1 MSTNNHASDQGKWI
15 ALFLCFIATVAIFVP
30 YVGYSTQIVTMMTDL
45 SMTYAMVGT
54 LASASAVAG
63 GIVLPF
69 AGMLVDRWGAK
80 KITVVGLFISAVGQ
94 VAFAYV
100 PTYDAMLLSRI
111 FLGAGIPLLFIGPYT
126 LALRWFEQSG
136 KTGVAMGAML
146 ATDGIGTLLA
156 LYAYSHVLNA
166 YGWRDGSALG
176 AIVLVVTM
184 FVAIFF
190 LKEPK
195 HFAEPDSEPKLQS
208 VLRDFLT
215 ALTHRNV
222 LVASVFLV
230 GVWGSYAVAV
240 YWVPTILMEENGWTE
255 SDAGLIGALYPLV
268 GMICAVSFGL
278 LSDRLGRRKPLM
290 FISGIGMTIA
300 FFGCAFALANKNYT
314 LLAAMLPISGLFAYG
329 GIPLAYCLAAD
340 SVGIKLAA
348 TANGIIMSIGFLLG
362 GVVYPIILGM
372 VKDNT
377 GHYTDGFIAA
387 SFSLVVLNI
396 IAVIFAREHVAAK
409 PHPAFA

>member
-1 MSTNNHASDQGKWI
+1 MSTNNHVSDQGKWI
-15 ALFLCFIATVAIFVP
+15 ALFLCFVATVAIFIP
-30 YVGYSTQIVTMMTDL
+30 YVGYSTQIVTMMADL
-45 SMTYAMVGT
+45 NMTYTMVGT

-63 GIVLPF
+63 GVVLPF

-80 KITVVGLFISAVGQ
+80 KITVLGLFISAIGQ

-176 AIVLVVTM
+176 AIVLVATM
-184 FVAIFF
+184 LVAIVF

-195 HFAEPDSEPKLQS
+195 HFSEPDSQPKMQS

-230 GVWGSYAVAV
+230 GVWGSFAVV
-240 YWVPTILMEENGWTE
+240 IFWVPTILLE
-255 SDAGLIGALYPLV
+255 
-268 GMICAVSFGL
+268 
-278 LSDRLGRRKPLM
+278 
-290 FISGIGMTIA
+290 
-300 FFGCAFALANKNYT
+300 
-314 LLAAMLPISGLFAYG
+314 
-329 GIPLAYCLAAD
+329 
-340 SVGIKLAA
+340 
-348 TANGIIMSIGFLLG
+348 
-362 GVVYPIILGM
+362 
-372 VKDNT
+372 
-377 GHYTDGFIAA
+377 
-387 SFSLVVLNI
+387 
-396 IAVIFAREHVAAK
+396 
-409 PHPAFA
+409 